1 MNEKQREDV
10 VKFLYDLA
18 KLTYTGLIIG
28 GIISPKGLLWI
39 HILFGVC
46 ASIIFLLSP
55 TGLERN
61 DHGPADVIFYTR
73 DRGYPYRIWHFC
85 FRERKRKH
93 TH

>member
-1 MNEKQREDV
+1 MWYNNLIMNEKQREDV

-46 ASIIFLLSP
+46 ASIIFF
-55 TGLERN
+55 
-61 DHGPADVIFYTR
+61 VIA
-73 DRGYPYRIWHFC
+73 YRL
-85 FRERKRKH
+85 RKE
-93 TH
+93 